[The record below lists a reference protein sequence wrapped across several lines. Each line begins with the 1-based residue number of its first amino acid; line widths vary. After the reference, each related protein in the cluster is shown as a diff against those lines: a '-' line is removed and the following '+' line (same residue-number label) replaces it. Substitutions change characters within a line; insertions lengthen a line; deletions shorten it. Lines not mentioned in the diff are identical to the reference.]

1 MQRHYYFKV
10 KNGIK
15 CKLYYGS
22 LNRVKK
28 VKIPTHEFHI
38 QIPIIQ
44 KENLLTP
51 EENNTLAQY
60 IISLGDVQ

>member
-1 MQRHYYFKV
+1 M
-10 KNGIK
+10 G
-15 CKLYYGS
+15 L

-51 EENNTLAQY
+51 EENDTLAQY
-60 IISLGDVQ
+60 IISLGDVQELSLIHI